1 MGQPV
6 IKCSEMT
13 SGQIALFVS
22 RTLHTAAYLI
32 TALVIGTYWLYGLM
46 NVVNGAPVNFFSLTL
61 LLGSLTLV
69 GAALALPFR
78 PLIGA
83 RVGLAGSL
91 LLWVYYAPLVVVG
104 FGEPF
109 TTREQ
114 IRSLISDQ
122 EYVPLLGTLA
132 GPILLVVCTVSSI
145 LILTLRRSSVKGVR
159 TV

>member
-1 MGQPV
+1 VTQSV

-13 SGQIALFVS
+13 SSRTVLFIS

-32 TALVIGTYWLYGLM
+32 TALVFGTYGLYGLM
-46 NVVNGAPVNFFSLTL
+46 SVVNGAPVNIFSLTL

-69 GAALALPFR
+69 GAALALPFQ

-91 LLWVYYAPLVVVG
+91 LLWVYYAPLIVVG
-104 FGEPF
+104 FGQPF

-122 EYVPLLGTLA
+122 EYVPLLGMLA
-132 GPILLVVCTVSSI
+132 GPILLVVCTAGSI
-145 LILTLRRSSVKGVR
+145 LILILRRSSVKGVR